1 MLFSLVQ
8 LTFMNIDEP
17 DDSFAS
23 MWLVSFS
30 WNFDIWEFDRLLV
43 PIWLYNMYINSVF
56 YVFTCTS
63 LSIDYSHTCHCFRE
77 ILQFNRLFRLLRKNS
92 PIEIDSCSI
101 LA

>member
-56 YVFTCTS
+56 TIHMCS
-63 LSIDYSHTCHCFRE
+63 LVPLFQSIILIHVTVSERYYNSIDYFDYFEKT
-77 ILQFNRLFRLLRKNS
+77 L
-92 PIEIDSCSI
+92 P
-101 LA
+101 